1 MSSDDELPATP
12 AQARTWR
19 SHDPRTEE
27 ARSSMRT
34 IPNFRA
40 QGLITND
47 HDLGAAMSQ
56 SPRAERALPRLYST
70 TAATER
76 N

>member
-1 MSSDDELPATP
+1 MT
-12 AQARTWR
+12 
-19 SHDPRTEE
+19 
-27 ARSSMRT
+27 T
-34 IPNFRA
+34 IPNLRA

-56 SPRAERALPRLYST
+56 SPRPERGLPRLYSSRT
-70 TAATER
+70 ATER